1 MKTINERL
9 IKLKNEL
16 KNRKIRIMIIGLGS
30 VEIIC
35 WIIWFLWQM
44 KIWKSV
50 WWEEMKIR
58 WSQM

>member
-30 VEIIC
+30 VGNY
-35 WIIWFLWQM
+35 LLD
-44 KIWKSV
+44 
-50 WWEEMKIR
+50 
-58 WSQM
+58 